1 MRVESDGTRV
11 TGHEG
16 TRVLNGKEG
25 TGRRGRGN
33 GGGRRRGALAVLA
46 AIALAGCGGGESGD
60 GDVNGAGNGSGNG
73 SGGDGSGIG
82 PTAGEGREES
92 GDAPAGA
99 MEDAPGSSVAPGS
112 PADAPLSTEAARA
125 FAVDVAELN
134 DALQFLA
141 VALPPE
147 LAATDVDCGGTREIA
162 VTDGT
167 RRVTFTDCALA
178 ENESVLLDGTAA
190 VAEVDAEPGVRRLA
204 LDALTVRSG
213 SRSVAA
219 SGTLRLVTAGDA
231 LDVTVDGDALDIDD
245 SQGALRVTALAASL
259 PSTGRTGEASVA
271 YAVESTRA
279 GASAAVST
287 DGTLAF
293 DGTLGCPEGGTLR
306 VSVDDEGELSMIGAP
321 GGNVGLGGDFG
332 DDTLA
337 CSEIG
342 RLVPAPSGFLP
353 PPAPGN

>member
-1 MRVESDGTRV
+1 MPTRSRRCGGTPP
-11 TGHEG
+11 GCP
-16 TRVLNGKEG
+16 
-25 TGRRGRGN
+25 RRSRGDLAGGLRRRRRAATATATAAGSNSN
-33 GGGRRRGALAVLA
+33 GG
-46 AIALAGCGGGESGD
+46 S
-60 GDVNGAGNGSGNG
+60 
-73 SGGDGSGIG
+73 G
-82 PTAGEGREES
+82 PTGDQDRDETD
-92 GDAPAGA
+92 DAPAVA
-99 MEDAPGSSVAPGS
+99 VEDAPDSSVAPGS

-125 FAVDVAELN
+125 FAIDIAELN
-134 DALQFLA
+134 DALHFLA
-141 VALPPE
+141 VTLPPE
-147 LAATDVDCGGTREIA
+147 LAATDIDCGGTREIA

-167 RRVTFTDCALA
+167 RRVTFTDCALTG
-178 ENESVLLDGTAA
+178 NESVLLDGTAA
-190 VAEVDAEPGVRRLA
+190 IADLDAEPDARRLE

-219 SGTLRLVTAGDA
+219 SGTLRLVTAGDT
-231 LDVTVDGDALDIDD
+231 LDVTIDGDALDVDD
-245 SQGALRVTALAASL
+245 SQGALRVSALAASL

-287 DGTLAF
+287 DGALAF
-293 DGTLGCPEGGTLR
+293 DGTLGCPEAGAVR

-342 RLVPAPSGFLP
+342 RLVPASAGFLP